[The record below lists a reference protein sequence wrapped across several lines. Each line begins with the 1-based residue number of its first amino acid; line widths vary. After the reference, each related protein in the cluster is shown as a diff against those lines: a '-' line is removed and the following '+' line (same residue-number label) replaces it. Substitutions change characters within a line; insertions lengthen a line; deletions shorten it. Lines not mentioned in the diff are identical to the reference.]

1 MEEQIIQIE
10 TQELESLYK
19 RIKAYDGRLGMSE
32 VQYNAVENNV
42 GWISLKNI
50 IDELFKQSKNCNE
63 LIEDSVN
70 IPPDERSTYA
80 EKVNEALDKMEEAL
94 TSMEIM
100 VKSMFEVKA
109 KAAYECG
116 QLYDMSCKLQEQLL
130 DIQSQLQEEIGEH
143 NETEME
149 YE

>member
-116 QLYDMSCKLQEQLL
+116 QLYDTSCKLQEQLL